1 MPSRASSARS
11 LAWIWV
17 ALTVYASLHPF
28 AGWQWPPQWDLHAL
42 SEVLRLPVPRRAI
55 RFDVI
60 ANFLAYIPLGALLA
74 LARLR
79 RGAALLPTLLL
90 AVAAGALLSYTVE
103 CLQHWLPMRYPSL
116 YDWLLNTGGTALGA
130 LLAVL
135 ARTVG
140 LLDWWQRRREVW
152 FVPQVAT
159 GLSLMLSWPA
169 ALLFPPPLPLGLGR
183 GLGQLADLM
192 DEWLIDTPFEGWVPT
207 PDPDSVLAPGSEML
221 GVALGALAPCFVAF
235 TVVRQPHHRLV
246 LLAGALLL
254 GLSTTTL
261 STAMNFG
268 PDHAFAWVSRAVLP
282 GVALAAIAGIAL
294 AWTPRRMVASLGLVG
309 LTALVALVNQAGSDP
324 YFASSLQGWEQGRF
338 IRFHGLAQWIGW
350 FWPFIALLFLLAR
363 ITDRKPLPEPVG

>member
-11 LAWIWV
+11 LAWIWI

-28 AGWQWPPQWDLHAL
+28 TGWQWPPQWDLHTLA
-42 SEVLRLPVPRRAI
+42 EGLRLPVPRRAI

-90 AVAAGALLSYTVE
+90 AVMAGALLSYTVE
-103 CLQHWLPMRYPSL
+103 CLQHWLPMRYPSM
-116 YDWLLNTGGTALGA
+116 YDWLLNTGGTAVGA

-135 ARTVG
+135 ARTLG

-192 DEWLIDTPFEGWVPT
+192 DEWLLDTPFEGWVPT
-207 PDPDSVLAPGSEML
+207 PDPDSMLAPGSEML

-282 GVALAAIAGIAL
+282 GIALAAMVGIAL
-294 AWTPRRMVASLGLVG
+294 AWAPRRMVASLGLVG

-363 ITDRKPLPEPVG
+363 ITDRRPLPEPVG

>member
-1 MPSRASSARS
+1 MAASSSSARS
-11 LAWIWV
+11 LAWIWI

-28 AGWQWPPQWDLHAL
+28 TGWQLPPAWDVDAL
-42 SEVLRLPVPRRAI
+42 RQMLRLPVPRRAI

-60 ANFLAYIPLGALLA
+60 ANFVAYVPLGALIT

-79 RGAALLPTLLL
+79 RGGRWWPALLL
-90 AVAAGALLSYTVE
+90 ALAVGAGLSYTVE

-116 YDWLLNTGGTALGA
+116 YDWLLNSAGTLLGS

-135 ARTVG
+135 ASATG
-140 LLDWWQRRREVW
+140 LLGWWQRQRERW
-152 FVPQVAT
+152 FVPHVT
-159 GLSLMLSWPA
+159 SGMSLLLSWPA
-169 ALLFPPPLPLGLGR
+169 ALLFPPPLPLGLGQ
-183 GLGQLADLM
+183 GLGRLAELL

-207 PDPDSVLAPGSEML
+207 PDLDSVLTPGSEML

-268 PDHAFAWVSRAVLP
+268 PDHAFAWVTRPVLP
-282 GVALAAIAGIAL
+282 GVGLAALLGIAL
-294 AWTPRRMVASLGLVG
+294 AWAPRRLVAALGLVA
-309 LTALVALVNQAGSDP
+309 LTLLIALVNEAGSDP

-350 FWPFIALLFLLAR
+350 FWPFAALLFLLLRSVERGPGAHA
-363 ITDRKPLPEPVG
+363 EP